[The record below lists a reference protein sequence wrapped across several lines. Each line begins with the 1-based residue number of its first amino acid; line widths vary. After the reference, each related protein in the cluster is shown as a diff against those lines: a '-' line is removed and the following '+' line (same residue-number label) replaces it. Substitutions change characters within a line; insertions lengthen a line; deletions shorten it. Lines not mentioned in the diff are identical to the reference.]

1 MNEHP
6 SGLTDG
12 LHAPATLGPALPS
25 APDLIGMSL
34 ADACE
39 VAAWADARVD
49 ATTVSRSRA
58 PWGVVIAQSPSPGV
72 CLRPRWQI
80 HVLVAV
86 PPLVH
91 DASGAESE

>member
-1 MNEHP
+1 
-6 SGLTDG
+6 
-12 LHAPATLGPALPS
+12 
-25 APDLIGMSL
+25 MSL

-39 VAAWADARVD
+39 VAAWADLRVD

-91 DASGAESE
+91 DASGTESE